1 MSDSI
6 TDLAIKQVQD
16 NDQYAQAIM
25 QTDAQGRTT
34 LVIPPELSKKFNVLA
49 ASTVLTQEQPFFK
62 PTFSIIALDP
72 DTENGGDFYNLQGKL
87 APTKHALLQ
96 LADAAGVVFDR
107 ESHGESGPLETI
119 ELPTGR
125 SVKVASYSFHAGGYI
140 RMPDGTMKPLPPAVE
155 RFQPSLAFAD
165 IEINATKY
173 GKKDGWQVK
182 VEKEFLFQA
191 RKASNLTRA
200 KAMNSV
206 MRDALPK
213 LKQKYDAAEVNKSF
227 LVVSWSWSPDME
239 DENTGRIVAALVGA
253 DTQALYGPPRDIAP
267 ALAMLDADIAG
278 EAEVIES
285 EPDDD
290 STDAIPDFE
299 VIETAESE
307 PSANKLKGKR
317 LARLVE
323 LAGYRLAKS
332 NYANETLLGVWHV
345 DPEWFA
351 ELAKWAATCPKM
363 VPSVLADVENSAEF
377 AALVVEN
384 GGDVDA

>member
-1 MSDSI
+1 MSDDI
-6 TDLAIKQVQD
+6 TDLAIAQVQARD
-16 NDQYAQAIM
+16 SFASAIV
-25 QTDAQGRTT
+25 QTDDKGRTV
-34 LVIPPELSKKFNVLA
+34 LAIPPELSKKANVLA
-49 ASTVLTQEQPFFK
+49 PSAVLTQEQPFFR
-62 PTFSIIALDP
+62 PGFTVVNLDP
-72 DTENGGDFYNLQGKL
+72 NPDGGDFYDLQGAL
-87 APTKHALLQ
+87 APTKQALQKLG
-96 LADAAGVVFDR
+96 DAAGISFDPDR
-107 ESHGESGPLETI
+107 SYGKEGSVETV

-125 SVKVASYSFHAGGYI
+125 KVKVTNYTYHAVGMV
-140 RMPDGTMKPLPPAVE
+140 RKPDGTVKEMTADEEWQPQVALAELETSKDPKP
-155 RFQPSLAFAD
+155 
-165 IEINATKY
+165 
-173 GKKDGWQVK
+173 WK
-182 VEKEFLFQA
+182 VEKEFIFQA
-191 RKASNLTRA
+191 KKRA
-200 KAMNSV
+200 QIIRSKAMNGV
-206 MRDALPK
+206 LRQANPG
-213 LKQKYDAAEVNKSF
+213 LKQKYTAAEAARPF
-227 LVVSWSWSPDME
+227 FVVSWSWSPDME